1 MDLTDRHIV
10 HQNLHPV
17 VAKMDKLWHPNS
29 GLPWIQIDDPALGMH
44 SIKVSEGKNMIWPYK
59 YAKIPGLTEQGVT
72 EMGKGG
78 LEHLHWHKETQHYFV
93 YRSVNPFR

>member
-1 MDLTDRHIV
+1 MDLTGRHIV

-17 VAKMDKLWHPNS
+17 IAKMDKLFHPNS
-29 GLPWIQIDDPALGMH
+29 GLPWIQIDNPDLGMH
-44 SIKVSEGKNMIWPYK
+44 SIKVSLLPLWKYTLFQ

-93 YRSVNPFR
+93 YR